1 MPSTEIAAGLE
12 GLHREI
18 LDAWNQRDADGYARC
33 FTEDALVI
41 GFDGS
46 EMHGRAEV
54 AQQLGAIFA
63 DHEVASYVRVVR
75 GVRELADD
83 VAVLHAVVGMIPP
96 GGGDVMADRHAVQV
110 LLAVHEQGTWR
121 AACLQNT
128 PAQLHGRPE
137 AVAAL
142 TEELRRAGR

>member
-1 MPSTEIAAGLE
+1 MPPTEIAAGLE
-12 GLHREI
+12 GLHGEI
-18 LDAWNQRDADGYARC
+18 LDAWNRHDADGYAQC

-54 AQQLGAIFA
+54 AEQLGAIFA

-75 GVRELADD
+75 GVRELADG

-96 GGGDVMADRHAVQV
+96 RGDDVMPDRHAVQV

-128 PAQLHGRPE
+128 PSQLHGRPD

-142 TEELRRAGR
+142 TDELRRAS